1 MSISADNEAE
11 PVEEV
16 AESVGLEEA
25 IAGFGDNPPDGFVMT
40 MIFWKR
46 EPSNPKHQVHQ
57 FLEMLKAN
65 FELDIRKRDVVMKD
79 MHFYQ
84 VDMFWYGS
92 VKQMQKTMEDL
103 DNIVAQNL
111 DSLQVQPTMNVG
123 FCMRPVDNA
132 DDGLF

>member
-1 MSISADNEAE
+1 MSISSDNEAE
-11 PVEEV
+11 VP
-16 AESVGLEEA
+16 ESVSLEEA

-46 EPSNPKHQVHQ
+46 ELSDPKHKAHI
-57 FLEMLKAN
+57 FLEMLKTN
-65 FELDIRKRDVVMKD
+65 FDLDIRKRDVVMKD

-92 VKQMQKTMEDL
+92 VKHMQKTMEDL
-103 DNIVAQNL
+103 DTIVAQNL
-111 DSLQVQPTMNVG
+111 ESLEIQPSMNIG
-123 FCMRPVDNA
+123 FCMRPVEYP

>member
-1 MSISADNEAE
+1 MSISSDNEAE
-11 PVEEV
+11 VP
-16 AESVGLEEA
+16 ESVSLEEA

-46 EPSNPKHQVHQ
+46 ELSDPKHKAHI
-57 FLEMLKAN
+57 FLEMLKTN
-65 FELDIRKRDVVMKD
+65 FDLDIRKRDVVMKD

-92 VKQMQKTMEDL
+92 VKHMQKTMEDL
-103 DNIVAQNL
+103 DTIVAQNL
-111 DSLQVQPTMNVG
+111 ESLEIQPSMNIG
-123 FCMRPVDNA
+123 FCMRPVENP

>member
-1 MSISADNEAE
+1 MSISSDNEADTE
-11 PVEEV
+11 EVVEE
-16 AESVGLEEA
+16 SVSLEEA

-40 MIFWKR
+40 MIFWNR

-57 FLEMLKAN
+57 FLEMLKVN

-92 VKQMQKTMEDL
+92 VKYMQKTMEDL
-103 DNIVAQNL
+103 DTIVAQNL
-111 DSLQVQPTMNVG
+111 ESLKIQPSMNIG
-123 FCMRPVDNA
+123 FCMRPVDSP
-132 DDGLF
+132 DDNLF

>member
-1 MSISADNEAE
+1 MSISSDNEAE
-11 PVEEV
+11 VP
-16 AESVGLEEA
+16 ESVSLEEA

-46 EPSNPKHQVHQ
+46 ELSDPKHKAHI
-57 FLEMLKAN
+57 FLEMLKTN
-65 FELDIRKRDVVMKD
+65 FDLDIRKRDVVMKD

-92 VKQMQKTMEDL
+92 VKHMQKTMEDL

-111 DSLQVQPTMNVG
+111 ESLEIQPSMNIG
-123 FCMRPVDNA
+123 FCMRPVENP

>member
-1 MSISADNEAE
+1 VFEAE
-11 PVEEV
+11 PVDEV
-16 AESVGLEEA
+16 AESVSLEEA

-57 FLEMLKAN
+57 FLEMLKTN

-84 VDMFWYGS
+84 VHIF
-92 VKQMQKTMEDL
+92 
-103 DNIVAQNL
+103 N
-111 DSLQVQPTMNVG
+111 
-123 FCMRPVDNA
+123 
-132 DDGLF
+132 